1 MIILYRR
8 EEIFSVKKK
17 TRNARYTFHITRR
30 NDIFNIN
37 DQTLEYKR
45 SRIRN
50 VSIIYNISILSV
62 FVTPAMPCKR
72 DYKKRKERH
81 KISANY
87 VKLLFVKDKK
97 LF

>member
-30 NDIFNIN
+30 NDYIFNIN
-37 DQTLEYKR
+37 DQILEYKR
-45 SRIRN
+45 ICN
-50 VSIIYNISILSV
+50 VSIIYNISILSI

>member
-62 FVTPAMPCKR
+62 FVTPAMLCKR